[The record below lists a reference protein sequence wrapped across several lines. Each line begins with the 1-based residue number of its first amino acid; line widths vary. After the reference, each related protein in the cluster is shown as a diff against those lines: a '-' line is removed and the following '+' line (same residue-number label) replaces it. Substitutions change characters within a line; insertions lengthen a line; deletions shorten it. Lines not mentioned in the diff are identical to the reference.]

1 MEVIL
6 RNDVDKLGRVGDIVK
21 VKDGFGRNFLIPR
34 GHAFLAT
41 PGNKKR
47 IEGENR
53 HRAAQLQMERDEAQ
67 KLAKA
72 LNALTL
78 NFTAKSGDGDR
89 LFGSITGGD
98 IADKLAEAG
107 HPIDKK
113 VISLA
118 EPIKTVGEHK
128 VPIRLHPDVIPE
140 VTVVV
145 EKE

>member
-41 PGNKKR
+41 PGNKRR
-47 IEGENR
+47 IEAENR
-53 HRAAQLQMERDEAQ
+53 HRAEQLQMAKDDADR
-67 KLAKA
+67 LAA
-72 LNALTL
+72 TLNALTL

-89 LFGSITGGD
+89 LFGSITGAD

-107 HPIDKK
+107 HAIDKRI
-113 VISLA
+113 ISLP
-118 EPIKTVGEHK
+118 EPLKTVGEHK
-128 VPIRLHPDVIPE
+128 VPIRLHPDVHPE

>member
-6 RNDVDKLGRVGDIVK
+6 RNDVDKLGQAGEIVK

-34 GHAFLAT
+34 GHAFIAT
-41 PGNKKR
+41 PGNKRR
-47 IEGENR
+47 IEAESR
-53 HRAAQLQMERDEAQ
+53 HREEQLQM
-67 KLAKA
+67 AKA
-72 LNALTL
+72 DADRIAGTLNALTL

-89 LFGSITGGD
+89 LFGSITSGD
-98 IADKLAEAG
+98 IAEKLAEAG
-107 HPIDKK
+107 HKIDKRI
-113 VISLA
+113 VSLG

-128 VPIRLHPDVIPE
+128 VPIRLHPDVHTE